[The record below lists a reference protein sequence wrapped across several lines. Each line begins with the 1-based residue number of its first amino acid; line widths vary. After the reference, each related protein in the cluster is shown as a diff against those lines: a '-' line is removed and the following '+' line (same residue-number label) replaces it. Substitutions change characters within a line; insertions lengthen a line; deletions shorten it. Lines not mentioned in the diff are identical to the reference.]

1 MTLTSTPKTGG
12 RWKAKSMRGAEL
24 ARVPS
29 TDSEFVGSEA
39 GAAGAASIG
48 APVPTPP
55 ESSSALPLEENAPE
69 NPFFKP
75 VQKNQN
81 AANPFYKPVQ
91 NSS

>member
-1 MTLTSTPKTGG
+1 
-12 RWKAKSMRGAEL
+12 MRGAEL

-39 GAAGAASIG
+39 GAASIG
-48 APVPTPP
+48 APVPSPL